1 MICTDANECYDVK
14 LLEVTLITLAIKGY
28 SSSEK
33 NS

>member
-1 MICTDANECYDVK
+1 MICTDANECYDK
-14 LLEVTLITLAIKGY
+14 LLEVTLITSAIKGY